1 MNVGIL
7 VWDLNIN
14 GGTQRQAL
22 ELACQLQSMG
32 VQVVVYCYLFDP
44 SGCYPDLCS
53 RLDIRHV
60 RIEPLRRAAG
70 KVSERYRALEKY
82 SRIYFE
88 VDQKALLGILDDDLD
103 VLNAHDYRI
112 YPAAGRWR
120 EKTGRPV
127 VWTMNDMPMYRRNG
141 KRPLKTALFHIK
153 PKFREYIR
161 SFDRIV
167 VLDHINGS
175 QVERNFGRSAEIVR
189 SGIDVERFPYRDR
202 DGGGEFRLLSTGIFL
217 PYRRIEDTISALS
230 MLVRKGHNISLDHIG
245 SDDRGMA
252 YAKMIYS
259 MVKESGLQDRV
270 RFHGRVSEQRLLQ
283 LFSEADAFVF
293 PNAPQ
298 TWGLSVFEAMACGLP
313 VVLTTGCGASEVL
326 ADGVDAVI
334 VEAKS
339 PAKLAD
345 AVERLYTDK
354 EWRKRLARQGRDF
367 VENNMSWKKYAESM
381 FRIFRE
387 VASGWAAQ

>member
-1 MNVGIL
+1 MKVGIL

-44 SGCYPDLCS
+44 AGCYPDLCS

-60 RIEPLRRAAG
+60 RMEPLRRSAG
-70 KVSERYRALEKY
+70 KVSETCRALGKY

-88 VDQKALLGILDDDLD
+88 VDQKALLRILDDDLD

-141 KRPLKTALFHIK
+141 ERPLKTALFHVK
-153 PKFREYIR
+153 PKFRRYIR
-161 SFDRIV
+161 SFERIV
-167 VLDHINGS
+167 VLDHINGD
-175 QVERNFGRSAEIVR
+175 QVGKNFGRSAEIIR
-189 SGIDVERFPYRDR
+189 SGVDVDRFPYRER
-202 DGGGEFRLLSTGIFL
+202 NGGGEFRLLSTGIFL
-217 PYRRIEDTISALS
+217 PYRRIEDTISALDL
-230 MLVRKGHNISLDHIG
+230 LVRKGHDITLDHIG

-270 RFHGRVSEQRLLQ
+270 RFHGGVPERRLLQ

-326 ADGVDAVI
+326 ADGVNAVI
-334 VEAKS
+334 VEPKN
-339 PAKLAD
+339 PARLAD
-345 AVERLYTDK
+345 AVERLCTDK
-354 EWRKRLARQGRDF
+354 EWRKRLAGQGRDF
-367 VENNMSWKKYAESM
+367 VAKNMSWKKYAESM
-381 FRIFRE
+381 FRIFGE
-387 VASGWAAQ
+387 VAFGRAAR